1 MTAGKLRILFVDL
14 SNVCRCARRLL
25 YIHCSLQQCASLL
38 IVGTT
43 LHKFLAEIIP
53 GRSFWW
59 SQVAGLRGH
68 LSQLGTEG
76 GPPRP
81 VHHQLMQHRRS
92 AALRPSA
99 VLQQQSPKIYAAR
112 HCHVRS
118 MGDLEIRSAGTE
130 LLVVS
135 HGPVHVPRSPSEASA
150 MPGSRRQPAPPLR
163 PFLPNS
169 VSPSVPP
176 SSSLAPF
183 PNA

>member
-92 AALRPSA
+92 AALRPSRRIAAA
-99 VLQQQSPKIYAAR
+99 VPENICSATLSCAQYGRLGNPLGGNRTPRCIAR
-112 HCHVRS
+112 PRS
-118 MGDLEIRSAGTE
+118 RPPITIRSIRNA
-130 LLVVS
+130 
-135 HGPVHVPRSPSEASA
+135 
-150 MPGSRRQPAPPLR
+150 RQPPPARASPPSLPPKLRLSLRPPL
-163 PFLPNS
+163 FLPG
-169 VSPSVPP
+169 PLP
-176 SSSLAPF
+176 
-183 PNA
+183 

>member
-53 GRSFWW
+53 GRSSWW

-118 MGDLEIRSAGTE
+118 MGGLEIRSAATE

-135 HGPVHVPRSPSEASA
+135 HGPRSRPPITIRSIRNA
-150 MPGSRRQPAPPLR
+150 RQPPPARASPPSLPPKLRLSLRPPL
-163 PFLPNS
+163 FLPG
-169 VSPSVPP
+169 PLP
-176 SSSLAPF
+176 
-183 PNA
+183 